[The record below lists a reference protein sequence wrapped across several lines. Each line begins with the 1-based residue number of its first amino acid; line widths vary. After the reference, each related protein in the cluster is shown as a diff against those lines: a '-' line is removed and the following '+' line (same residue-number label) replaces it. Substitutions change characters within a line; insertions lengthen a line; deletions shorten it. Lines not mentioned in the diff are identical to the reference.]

1 MRMKKIILIAAV
13 AIAAAAC
20 SKTFDTNLATDENP
34 ISFGS
39 WNEVLTKARATGND
53 NTAFADGEKF
63 DVFGVKT
70 VGSNTTT
77 VFDGVDVEATVSG
90 TEVTW
95 DYEHHRFW
103 DSNASQYTFYAVMPN
118 DKLASSNAETG
129 AFTSN
134 DITFSDPT
142 AFSNDIMVADKK
154 VVAGTGSQA
163 PYSYSSPVAL
173 QFNHI
178 ASSVDLFVKKDVQ
191 LKDATVTVTD
201 LSLVNIKN
209 VGSFAVTGYDNSTNV
224 PAISWTAKAG
234 TLGTSNVYPVLTAG
248 SVEAPDQTTYTNHNG
263 AATTMTA
270 GELFS
275 GYVFMPQDLDADQ
288 KVRLTYTI
296 NVDGDINT
304 YTDVEVNFNTFQ
316 TTDTDNNSGTDIDSW
331 NLKTH
336 YTYYITI
343 GANVI
348 TFTANVKTWENT
360 VSAGYHYIL
369 N

>member
-20 SKTFDTNLATDENP
+20 SKTFETNLATEKA

-39 WNEVLTKARATGND
+39 WNETLTKARATGSSS
-53 NTAFADGEKF
+53 TAFEDGEKF

-70 VGSNTTT
+70 VGSATTT
-77 VFDGVDVEATVSG
+77 VFDGVDVEASVNG

-118 DKLASSNAETG
+118 DKLASSDAETG
-129 AFTSN
+129 VFASN
-134 DITFSDPT
+134 DITFDDPT

-163 PYSYSSPVAL
+163 PYSYSGPVAL

-178 ASSVDLFVKKDVQ
+178 ASSVDLFVKKDAQ

-224 PAISWTAKAG
+224 PAINWTAKAG
-234 TLGTSNVYPVLTAG
+234 TLGTSSVYSVIAGG
-248 SVEAPDQTTYTNHNG
+248 SVDVPAQTPYANHAG
-263 AATTMTA
+263 GTTTGTP

-275 GYVFMPQDLDADQ
+275 GYVFMPQDLDANQ
-288 KVRLTYTI
+288 QVKLSYTI

-304 YTDVEVNFNTFQ
+304 YTDVVVNFNKFQ
-316 TTDTDNNSGTDIDSW
+316 TSDTDNNSSTDIESW
-331 NLKTH
+331 ALKTH

-348 TFTANVKTWENT
+348 TFTAYVKEWENT

>member
-1 MRMKKIILIAAV
+1 MKKIVMIAAV

-20 SKTFDTNLATDENP
+20 SKTFDTNLATEKA

-39 WNEVLTKARATGND
+39 WNETLTKARATGSSD
-53 NTAFADGEKF
+53 TAFEDGEKF

-70 VGSNTTT
+70 VGSATTT
-77 VFDGVDVEATVSG
+77 VFDGVDVEASVNGS
-90 TEVTW
+90 EVTW

-118 DKLASSNAETG
+118 DKLASSDAETG
-129 AFTSN
+129 VFASN
-134 DITFSDPT
+134 DITFEDPT

-154 VVAGTGSQA
+154 VVLGTGSQA
-163 PYSYSSPVAL
+163 PYSYSGPVAL

-178 ASSVDLFVKKDVQ
+178 ASSVDLFVKKDAQ

-209 VGSFAVTGYDNSTNV
+209 VGSFDVTGYDNSTNV

-234 TLGTSNVYPVLTAG
+234 TLGTQSTPNVYPVITAG

-275 GYVFMPQDLDADQ
+275 GYVFMPQDLDANQ
-288 KVRLTYTI
+288 QVKLSYTI

-304 YTDVEVNFNTFQ
+304 YTDVVVYFNKFQ
-316 TTDTDNNSGTDIDSW
+316 TSDTDNNSSTDIESW
-331 NLKTH
+331 ALKTH

-348 TFTANVKTWENT
+348 TFTANVKEWENT

>member
-20 SKTFDTNLATDENP
+20 SKTYETNLATEKA

-39 WNEVLTKARATGND
+39 WNETLTKARATGSSS
-53 NTAFADGEKF
+53 TAFKNGEKF

-70 VGSNTTT
+70 VGSATTT
-77 VFDGVDVEATVSG
+77 VFDGVDVEASVNG

-118 DKLASSNAETG
+118 NKLASSNAETG

-134 DITFSDPT
+134 DITFDDPT

-154 VVAGTGSQA
+154 VVEGTSAGTGA
-163 PYSYSSPVAL
+163 PYSYSGPVAL

-178 ASSVDLFVKKDVQ
+178 ASSVDLFVKKDAQ

-209 VGSFAVTGYDNSTNV
+209 VGSFEVTSYTGNV
-224 PAISWTAKAG
+224 PDVTWTAQTG
-234 TLGTSNVYPVLTAG
+234 TLGTSNVYPVITAG
-248 SVEAPDQTTYTNHNG
+248 SVVAPDQTTYTNHNG

-275 GYVFMPQDLDADQ
+275 GYVFMPQDLDANQ
-288 KVRLTYTI
+288 QVKLSYTI

-304 YTDVEVNFNTFQ
+304 YTDVVVNFNKFQ
-316 TTDTDNNSGTDIDSW
+316 TSDTDNNSSTDIESW
-331 NLKTH
+331 ALKTH

-348 TFTANVKTWENT
+348 TFTANVKDWENT